1 MRRKIIIIISLLTT
15 ILYSKA
21 FEQNGVKEG
30 NSRLS
35 IGLYG
40 EKEYK
45 NNKSELNIK
54 IEGNYGNFI
63 SDNSEILLKVRD
75 TTNLSYHKYKL
86 DTAYSFYFLKQPT
99 LTPYLGVEL
108 GISGDTQISED
119 KIFNEQGFYFGLHQ
133 FFTENISLTP
143 EMGIEF
149 TNFNEMT
156 ENYFSLYLS
165 YFFD

>member
-1 MRRKIIIIISLLTT
+1 MKKNIMIIITLISTT
-15 ILYSKA
+15 LYPNS

-35 IGLYG
+35 IGIYG

-45 NNKSELNIK
+45 DNESELNIK
-54 IEGNYGNFI
+54 LEGSYGKFI
-63 SDNSEILLKVRD
+63 TDNSEILLKVRD
-75 TTNLSYHKYKL
+75 TTDLNYHKYKI
-86 DTAYSFYFLKQPT
+86 DTAYSFYFSKHPIF
-99 LTPYLGVEL
+99 TPYIGVEL
-108 GISGDTQISED
+108 GISGDTQTSND
-119 KIFNEQGFYFGLHQ
+119 KIFNEQGLFIGFHQ

-143 EMGIEF
+143 EVGIEF